1 VAAAR
6 ADPGAFTG
14 QKVGMVADHHAEVIR
29 QLQLPHRG
37 HSLIVDHGWT
47 EVARTVHDFF
57 DRSGITPS

>member
-1 VAAAR
+1 
-6 ADPGAFTG
+6 
-14 QKVGMVADHHAEVIR
+14 VGMVADHHAEVIR

-47 EVARTVHDFF
+47 EVARTVLDFF